1 MSAPAARR
9 NTAIVWFRDDLRVA
23 DNPALDAAA
32 RTGMPVVGLYVHDT
46 VSPGVRAP
54 GAAQKWMLHHALA
67 ALREALAELGVP
79 LVLRAGPAEDTVRE
93 VAGEAQAGAI
103 FWNRRYDQA
112 LSAIDSALRHELT
125 AAGVKAASFNGNY
138 LHEPSLLKTGAG
150 GPYKVFTPFRR
161 ALAAGGEP
169 TRPLPPPSQC
179 VPGDAGLPGLG
190 LDELSLLPGGPDW
203 TAGLRASWPAGE
215 AAAMRRFRDF
225 LEAGLQGYGEGRDR
239 PGKPHVSRMSPYLRF
254 GVVSPRQLW
263 HGARESDAPAADV
276 EKFLGELAWREF
288 CCHLAF
294 HFPDMASRN
303 FDARFD
309 AFPWSRSH
317 RHLPA
322 WKKGLTGY
330 PIVDAGMRELWRT
343 GFMHNRV
350 RMIVASFLV
359 KDLMIDWRIGESW
372 FWDTLVDGDRAS
384 NPANWQWVAGSG
396 ADAAPYFRIF
406 NPVLQ
411 GEKFDP
417 DGDYVRS
424 FVPELAA
431 LPGRILHK
439 PWEADARTLA
449 QAGVELGVT
458 YPHRVVDHR
467 QARQC
472 ALDALQSV
480 KKAS

>member
-9 NTAIVWFRDDLRVA
+9 DAAIVWFRDDLRVA

-32 RTGMPVVGLYVHDT
+32 RTGKPVVGLFVHDT
-46 VSPGVRAP
+46 ISPGVRAP
-54 GAAQKWMLHHALA
+54 GAAQKWMLHHSLA
-67 ALREALAELGVP
+67 ALSDALGELGVP
-79 LVLRAGPAEDTVRE
+79 LVLRAGPASDIVPAF
-93 VAGEAQAGAI
+93 AGEAHASAI

-112 LSAIDSALRHELT
+112 LIAVDSELKRDLT
-125 AAGVKAASFNGNY
+125 AAGVKATSFNGNY
-138 LHEPSLLKTGAG
+138 LHEPSLLKTGSG

-161 ALAAGGEP
+161 ALAAGEEP
-169 TRPLPPPSQC
+169 GPPLPAPAQC
-179 VPGDAGLPGLG
+179 ASGDGELPGLR
-190 LDELSLLPGGPDW
+190 LDKLSLLPHGPDW
-203 TAGLRASWPAGE
+203 TGGLRESWPAGE
-215 AAAMRRFRDF
+215 AAAMGRFTDF
-225 LEAGLQGYGEGRDR
+225 LATGLDGYGEGRDR
-239 PGKPHVSRMSPYLRF
+239 PGQPHVSRMSPYLRF

-263 HGARESDAPAADV
+263 HGARESGAPRADL
-276 EKFLGELAWREF
+276 EKFLSELAWREF

-294 HFPDMASRN
+294 HFPRMDSRN
-303 FDARFD
+303 FDERFD
-309 AFPWSRSH
+309 AFPWRESH
-317 RHLPA
+317 RDLPA
-322 WKKGLTGY
+322 WKKGMTGY

-343 GFMHNRV
+343 GYMHNRV

-359 KDLMIDWRIGESW
+359 KDLMIDWRVGERW
-372 FWDTLVDGDRAS
+372 FWDTLVDGDTAS

-417 DGDYVRS
+417 QGDYVRA
-424 FVPELAA
+424 FVPELSA
-431 LPGRILHK
+431 LPDRILHK
-439 PWEADARTLA
+439 PWEADTQTLA

-467 QARQC
+467 EARQS
-472 ALDALQSV
+472 ALDALQTV